1 MSLTVVHACWYAASR
16 SGWIRL
22 TASPFQQ
29 EAPVRES
36 RRPGERLSCGSVL
49 AEIENVLPAKRRVG
63 RHIFF
68 EPNVDISALAHQ
80 VSSAEM
86 YLRKKSTGSRPFHA
100 AVLLGGP
107 DERRVHDQDH
117 AAAKGGQGVAQDGSP
132 AQVLI
137 EHVPQEDA
145 IGFRGITC
153 QGGDLVA
160 AGRRI
165 VVDAPIAARGPEALE
180 IGRAAAPV
188 LD

>member
-1 MSLTVVHACWYAASR
+1 EEAS
-16 SGWIRL
+16 
-22 TASPFQQ
+22 
-29 EAPVRES
+29 VRES

-107 DERRVHDQDH
+107 DERRVPDPDH
-117 AAAKGGQGVAQDGSP
+117 AAAEGGQGGGHESSP
-132 AQVLI
+132 RQGLSRHAPEGDATLLPVPPRQVRD
-137 EHVPQEDA
+137 HVP
-145 IGFRGITC
+145 T
-153 QGGDLVA
+153 
-160 AGRRI
+160 
-165 VVDAPIAARGPEALE
+165 APESR
-180 IGRAAAPV
+180 
-188 LD
+188 